1 MFNRKIF
8 KKKPKYSA
16 RKRICQNN
24 LIDPD
29 KKKHLKGGIIFGHC
43 REHDTI
49 IYIFFILK
57 VFLINIYDYWLKITG
72 IDNGLLFFKLT

>member
-16 RKRICQNN
+16 PKRICENN

-43 REHDTI
+43 KEHDTI
-49 IYIFFILK
+49 IIFFHFKGVLNQH
-57 VFLINIYDYWLKITG
+57 LR
-72 IDNGLLFFKLT
+72 LLAKNYGYR